1 MLLQDDWIPF
11 TQLIFPKVLN
21 LGLTVYFII
30 GLLHEACLQ
39 IPSNDFVGVSD
50 QYIGYPVPEDW
61 TGEEEHPTITGSLRV
76 RTTTLH

>member
-1 MLLQDDWIPF
+1 MLF
-11 TQLIFPKVLN
+11 TQLIFSKILN
-21 LGLTVYFII
+21 LSLTVYFII
-30 GLLHEACLQ
+30 GSLHEAWLQ
-39 IPSNDFVGVSD
+39 MSSLTFFLGVSD